1 MAASSAEE
9 WADSVFSRLSPRERV
24 AQLFVPRLDIFDNQ
38 AGRAQLKA
46 VVEAGM
52 GGFLLGKGTPKGY
65 ATLNNYAQSLAK
77 VPLLVTLDGEWGPAM
92 RVSSTVR
99 FPYNMGLGA
108 IRNPKVLVEY
118 GLEVARQCRELGIQV
133 DFAPVLDV
141 NSNPANPVIGYRSF
155 GEDPRQVARLGTAF
169 SFGLEQ
175 GGVMAVGKHFPGHG
189 DTSTDSHKTL
199 PTVDHSRATL
209 NSVDLV
215 PFVDYIN
222 QGFGGIMVG
231 HLKVPA
237 LDASGTP
244 ASLSR
249 KITTGLLKDELG
261 YNGLVFTDALVM
273 KGAVSGENN
282 CVAALKAG
290 ADVLLGSGAPLSD
303 LEAVMKALQRGE
315 LRQEDIDKS
324 VMKILR
330 AKYDFGLADYTP
342 VKLEGLE
349 ARLNSPEAAEVARR
363 LSEASITVVRNT
375 DGLLPLHDLGR
386 ISVSVITVGKSPAKD
401 FISMCRRYTSVK
413 VYTSPTPEALKA
425 DVVIAAVT
433 SDDAASRTALQ
444 TITDKASNP
453 LPVFFINP
461 YKMAKFS
468 AALKKCGTL
477 VTAYDL
483 TPALQN
489 AAAQALFGGI
499 AVDGRMPV
507 NLPGIARLGEGVTL
521 KKIRLGYAADAA
533 LERKIDAIVNE
544 ALAANAMPG
553 CQVVVGRGG
562 NIVVS
567 KSYGRLST
575 TLPDSVTSQTLYDIA
590 SMSKATA
597 TVAGLMKAY
606 DEELFTLNDRVS
618 EYIPALLESDKEKL
632 TVRELLL
639 HESGMP
645 PSLNMNLLM
654 MDTASYTSPLMKRNP
669 TETYSIKID
678 NNLYGNRHA
687 RLRSDI
693 TARDSSEIYDMQAA
707 EGIYVG
713 LHTLDTIRQR
723 IYDAKLGPKKYRYSC
738 LNFCLLAEMEEN
750 LTGVDHDQWVAT
762 EIFEPLGATSTGYRP
777 REWYPLSKIAP
788 TENDGFL
795 RKQLLRGYSH
805 DELAAFSG
813 GVQGNAGLFSTAE
826 DIAKYCQMLLNGGEY
841 GGTRILSPK
850 AIKLFTTTLGT
861 GGKRALGFDKPAAN
875 TKASSST
882 YGHTGFTGTCFWID
896 PENDMFMVFLSNRVN
911 PTRVTPEFNRLKPRT
926 AILNALY
933 D

>member
-1 MAASSAEE
+1 MYALSQVKRITVSFLIFFSCLIAPLICSAASTSQE
-9 WADSVFSRLSPRERV
+9 WADSVFSTLSPRERV
-24 AQLFVPRLDIFDNQ
+24 AQLFVPRLDISDNQ

-46 VVEAGM
+46 VVDAGM

-65 ATLNNYAQSLAK
+65 ASLNNYAQSLAK

-92 RVSSTVR
+92 RVSGTTR

-108 IRNPKVLVEY
+108 IRDPKVLEDY
-118 GLEVARQCRELGIQV
+118 GMEVARQCRELGIHV

-155 GEDPRQVARLGTAF
+155 GEDPQQVARLGTAF
-169 SFGLEQ
+169 SYGLEK

-209 NSVDLV
+209 NSVDLM
-215 PFVDYIN
+215 PFTEYIN

-237 LDASGTP
+237 LDSSGTP

-261 YNGLVFTDALVM
+261 FDGLVFTDALAM
-273 KGAVSGENN
+273 KGAVSGGNN

-303 LEAVMKALQRGE
+303 LDAVMTALRKGE
-315 LRQEDIDKS
+315 LKQEDIDRS
-324 VMKILR
+324 VKKILR
-330 AKYDFGLADYTP
+330 AKYDFGAAEQRP
-342 VKLEGLE
+342 VQLPGLE
-349 ARLNSPEAAEVARR
+349 ARLNSPAAADVARR
-363 LSEASITVVRNT
+363 LAEASITVVRNSEGT
-375 DGLLPLHDLGR
+375 LPLHDLGR
-386 ISVSVITVGKSPAKD
+386 ISVSIITVGKSSMKD
-401 FISMCRRYTSVK
+401 FISMCHKYTSAK
-413 VYTSPTPEALKA
+413 VYSSPTPEALKA
-425 DVVIAAVT
+425 DVVIAAVS
-433 SDDAASRTALQ
+433 SDDAASRTVLQ
-444 TITDKASNP
+444 TIMDKAANP
-453 LPVFFINP
+453 VPVFFINP

-468 AALKKCGTL
+468 QALKGCHTL

-507 NLPGIARLGEGVTL
+507 NLPGLAKLGEGVSL
-521 KKIRLGYAADAA
+521 KKIRLGYAADAV
-533 LERKIDAIVNE
+533 LEKKIDTIVQE
-544 ALAANAMPG
+544 ALTAKAMPG

-567 KSYGRLST
+567 KAYGKLSAS
-575 TLPDSVTSQTLYDIA
+575 LPDSVTSQTLYDIA

-597 TVAGLMKAY
+597 TLAGLMKAY
-606 DEELFTLNDRVS
+606 DEELYELDDVVS
-618 EYIPALLESDKEKL
+618 AYIPALSGGDKENL

-654 MDTASYTSPLMKRNP
+654 MDTASYVAPLMKRKPND
-669 TETYSIKID
+669 TYSIKIED
-678 NNLYGNRHA
+678 NLYGNRHA
-687 RLRSDI
+687 RLRTDI
-693 TARDSSEIYDMQAA
+693 TSSDSSEMYDTKIAY
-707 EGIYVG
+707 GIYVG
-713 LHTLDTIRQR
+713 LHTLDTIRQH

-738 LNFCLLAEMEEN
+738 LNFCLLSEMEEN

-762 EIFEPLGATSTGYRP
+762 EIFEPIGALSTGYRP
-777 REWYPLSKIAP
+777 REWYDASKIAP
-788 TENDGFL
+788 TENDKFPRNL
-795 RKQLLRGYSH
+795 YS
-805 DELAAFSG
+805 
-813 GVQGNAGLFSTAE
+813 Q
-826 DIAKYCQMLLNGGEY
+826 IY
-841 GGTRILSPK
+841 
-850 AIKLFTTTLGT
+850 
-861 GGKRALGFDKPAAN
+861 
-875 TKASSST
+875 
-882 YGHTGFTGTCFWID
+882 
-896 PENDMFMVFLSNRVN
+896 
-911 PTRVTPEFNRLKPRT
+911 
-926 AILNALY
+926 
-933 D
+933 